1 MEDILARVKK
11 GRGRVLLFFWLGI
24 LLVCS
29 FEARIEAMP
38 VEKAISLPVK
48 EKTDLEKAK
57 PGHVIFIGVVSPDLP
72 EALWGERLKDRR
84 FEPVKELGVN
94 QEEERPKLQRR
105 LQELEK
111 ERQVLVGDFYGLN
124 QYGYRYAMVF
134 DRLGFIRYRLHEV
147 DEEIKVIKKKLKIS

>member
-11 GRGRVLLFFWLGI
+11 GRGRVLLFFGLGI

-38 VEKAISLPVK
+38 VEKAISLPAK
-48 EKTDLEKAK
+48 EKADLEKAK
-57 PGHVIFIGVVSPDLP
+57 PGHVIFIGVVSPDLA
-72 EALWGERLKDRR
+72 EALW
-84 FEPVKELGVN
+84 P
-94 QEEERPKLQRR
+94 ERPKDRLLELKEELEISQEERQRLHRR